1 METDFKLHSMWKYC
15 VLPIQNKQ
23 HFLRLEFSALVHGV
37 DFSFSF
43 LIIVIFF
50 LAPVVLVTVQHCS
63 FQKQLLWSFLS
74 KGFFSVWNLCI
85 WICTKTIKAGFFL
98 PWRKM
103 IPYDDNNYLKEKRQP
118 VLEQVYRYHQ
128 IWTFLAKN
136 EFTHKPIYLWPDLW
150 LGLQK

>member
-37 DFSFSF
+37 DFFFFFDYSYFFSCPNSLGDCTTLF
-43 LIIVIFF
+43 FPKAALVIISI
-50 LAPVVLVTVQHCS
+50 QD
-63 FQKQLLWSFLS
+63 
-74 KGFFSVWNLCI
+74 FFSVWNLCI